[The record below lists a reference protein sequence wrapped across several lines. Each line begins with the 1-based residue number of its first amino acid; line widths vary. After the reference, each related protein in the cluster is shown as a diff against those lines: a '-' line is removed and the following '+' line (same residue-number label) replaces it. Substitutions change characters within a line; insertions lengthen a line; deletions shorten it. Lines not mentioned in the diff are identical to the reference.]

1 MRTARGRAVL
11 ILARVTAG
19 PRIDA
24 GMHLDSGPALA
35 QALAGAQ
42 APEPMKIKTATFA
55 GSAPDYPSCPPSV
68 LPEFAFIG
76 RSNVG
81 KSSLINLLAEKKDL
95 ARVSDLPGK
104 TKLINFFT
112 INQAWSLVDLPGY
125 GYAKVAKSDRLEF
138 NTAVRDYLSQRTN
151 LQRVFA
157 LIDSRLPPQEID
169 LKFVHWLGQ
178 RAVPFALV
186 FTKIDKQA
194 AQHSRNTIDRFR
206 AAMAASTTE
215 VPLVFATS
223 VTTKDGRADLLEF
236 IAKSLTKPK
245 RSFVPAPM
253 MSGPRAKPAAAADE
267 ALSDNE

>member
-1 MRTARGRAVL
+1 
-11 ILARVTAG
+11 
-19 PRIDA
+19 
-24 GMHLDSGPALA
+24 
-35 QALAGAQ
+35 
-42 APEPMKIKTATFA
+42 MKIKTATFA
-55 GSAPDYPSCPPSV
+55 ISAPDFKSCPHSV

-112 INQAWSLVDLPGY
+112 INNAWSLVDLPGY

-138 NTAVRDYLSQRTN
+138 NTAVRDYLGQRTN

-157 LIDSRLPPQEID
+157 LIDSRLPPQEVD

-178 RAVPFALV
+178 RTVPFALV

-194 AQHSRNTIDRFR
+194 AQHSRNTIDQFKK
-206 AAMAASTTE
+206 AMAGSTAD
-215 VPLVFATS
+215 VPLIFATS
-223 VTTKDGRADLLEF
+223 TTTKTGRSEILGF
-236 IAKSLTKPK
+236 ITQSLAKGKKT
-245 RSFVPAPM
+245 FVPAPM
-253 MSGPRAKPAAAADE
+253 MNQPRAETAGETDEPDSAAE
-267 ALSDNE
+267 

>member
-1 MRTARGRAVL
+1 
-11 ILARVTAG
+11 
-19 PRIDA
+19 
-24 GMHLDSGPALA
+24 
-35 QALAGAQ
+35 
-42 APEPMKIKTATFA
+42 MKIKTATFA
-55 GSAPDYPSCPPSV
+55 VSAPDLKACPYSV

-138 NTAVRDYLSQRTN
+138 NTAVRDYLGQRPN

-194 AQHSRNTIDRFR
+194 AQHSRNHIEQFR
-206 AAMAASTTE
+206 QAMAGSTTE

-223 VTTKDGRADLLEF
+223 ATTKSGRSELLGF
-236 IAKSLTKPK
+236 IAESLTKNR

-253 MSGPRAKPAAAADE
+253 MNQRPAETDE
-267 ALSDNE
+267 AESTDE